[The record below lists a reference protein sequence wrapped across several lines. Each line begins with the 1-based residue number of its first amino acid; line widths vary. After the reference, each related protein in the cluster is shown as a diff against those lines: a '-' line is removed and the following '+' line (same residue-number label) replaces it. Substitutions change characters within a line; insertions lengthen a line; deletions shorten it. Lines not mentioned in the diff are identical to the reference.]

1 MQVKLYRGKTKT
13 VASETVKLLQRGGGE
28 GQYRFDFGKG
38 GICAIK
44 YIFFFLVDSLC
55 QSHESSASHEKP
67 SSPWRILVYC
77 YMKRYKKWAYKI
89 TSWEYLPED
98 LSCQFPA
105 SPDYRVPYFCSPSW
119 APLRGCWRLTA
130 TAAHDLILVEVDGKC
145 PWQVSVCNWHGTRD
159 HLVHNAWLM
168 VREHTV
174 NTNFLAPVSLGL
186 CVHDH
191 QVVNFFL
198 WWRF

>member
-1 MQVKLYRGKTKT
+1 MKVKSLSCVWLFATPWTIACTKLFHPWDFPAKVPEWVAISFSRRSSWHRMEPRSPALQADTLPYEPPGKL
-13 VASETVKLLQRGGGE
+13 S
-28 GQYRFDFGKG
+28 
-38 GICAIK
+38 
-44 YIFFFLVDSLC
+44 
-55 QSHESSASHEKP
+55 
-67 SSPWRILVYC
+67 
-77 YMKRYKKWAYKI
+77 
-89 TSWEYLPED
+89 ED

-119 APLRGCWRLTA
+119 APFRGCWRLTA